1 MSYALN
7 KLNSG
12 RFSLL
17 GKHEVQ
23 LAIVADSDDSDVTV
37 NSIRIFNQGLQP
49 LKEREW
55 KSSFTTQKI
64 THWQSRLNAL
74 AKINYYQGTAN
85 VLNLNPNGN
94 GGMQTSYFEVD
105 LSKKPQFKIKVEEA
119 DQLWSLLVYVESRD
133 RGYYLQY
140 PTNKTGTFTY
150 DINKALEKALSKE
163 ELESKLNLQFWI
175 ISNGEYGSEVKI
187 DYLRLEYSKNWIELI
202 AIGTIAILS
211 VIAICVNLNKNS

>member
-1 MSYALN
+1 
-7 KLNSG
+7 
-12 RFSLL
+12 
-17 GKHEVQ
+17 
-23 LAIVADSDDSDVTV
+23 
-37 NSIRIFNQGLQP
+37 
-49 LKEREW
+49 
-55 KSSFTTQKI
+55 
-64 THWQSRLNAL
+64 
-74 AKINYYQGTAN
+74 
-85 VLNLNPNGN
+85 
-94 GGMQTSYFEVD
+94 
-105 LSKKPQFKIKVEEA
+105 

-150 DINKALEKALSKE
+150 DINKTLEKALSKE